1 MLSLKWAPRV
11 TEAQRP
17 AFEAAARA
25 AGLASFRITERD
37 AQGRLVLAGRRAEY
51 FPVYYAE
58 PLAGNELTLG
68 FDIASGPVRRAALE
82 QARDSGTT
90 VTTEH
95 ITLLQMPEEVE
106 GGFLVLSPIYRGGTD
121 RPPDVAARRTGLLGF
136 AGATLRINV
145 LLRDALPELGERL
158 DLTLY
163 DAPAVDGCVP
173 LTATGAAA
181 LPANSQPLCIP
192 IQLPGQRWTAVFSP
206 TPAFHLLHRHWQAW
220 QALAW
225 GLSLTIVLVVAL
237 FNLGRRAA
245 RLEAL
250 AQELAASNT
259 ALSAEQRLLE
269 AAHRDWVQTFD
280 AIRDPIF
287 LHDPAGRLLR
297 VNRAYAREAGGEIRD
312 LLGRPYWEV
321 FPQGEGPTPG
331 CRMNM
336 ETPGVD
342 GELCNREDIPLPDG
356 RIFSTHYSILNDAQG
371 NYLYS
376 VHLMEDATERRRA
389 EAREK
394 QLMHERG
401 ERLKELECL
410 YQASRLAAAP
420 ELQLAA
426 ALERLVRLIPRA
438 FQYPAITAV
447 RLTVGEDV
455 HATPDFRDTPW
466 GLTAPVV
473 VNGEK
478 VGRLEV
484 RYREERSPRD
494 VGPFYK
500 EEKTLLGALAHQVGI
515 LAERAAREQALRR
528 AQSALTSLSR
538 SNRALVRATDE
549 QLLLQEVC
557 TILVEEGGYQL
568 AWVGY
573 AGTDPDKTLRP
584 MAWAGA
590 GGDFLTDMEFSWG
603 TGEQGQCPSGRAV
616 REGRPQVVRDV
627 AAEPAYAAW
636 QELLSRHQI
645 QGAAAF
651 PLLAAD
657 RSFGAL
663 VVYAGSTAFFDDAE
677 VALLD
682 ELADDLSYGIRML
695 RIKAEHGELRGEL
708 ETALL
713 QTIKAIGR
721 TVEKRDPYT
730 AGHQVRVA
738 ELAVAIATEL
748 GLTADQI
755 EGIRIGAVIHDIGK
769 IYIPS
774 EILNRPGRLS
784 RDEFGLIKSHPQVG
798 YDIIRDV
805 SFPWPVADMILQ
817 HHERLDG
824 FGYPQ
829 GLQGSAII
837 LEARIL
843 AVADVVEAMTSHR
856 PYRPGLGIDQ
866 ALAEIERGRSSQYDA
881 EVVDACLR
889 LFRDQGFRWRETADP
904 DAGP

>member
-1 MLSLKWAPRV
+1 MIGVLLSLLAFLWVRGVDDRQVAAEFVREAQGMAERLQRKIVRTVEIVDSIGGLYAASREVERTEFRAFISQALATHDEILSLKWAPRV

-401 ERLKELECL
+401 ERLKELEC
-410 YQASRLAAAP
+410 
-420 ELQLAA
+420 
-426 ALERLVRLIPRA
+426 
-438 FQYPAITAV
+438 
-447 RLTVGEDV
+447 
-455 HATPDFRDTPW
+455 
-466 GLTAPVV
+466 
-473 VNGEK
+473 
-478 VGRLEV
+478 
-484 RYREERSPRD
+484 
-494 VGPFYK
+494 
-500 EEKTLLGALAHQVGI
+500 
-515 LAERAAREQALRR
+515 
-528 AQSALTSLSR
+528 
-538 SNRALVRATDE
+538 
-549 QLLLQEVC
+549 
-557 TILVEEGGYQL
+557 
-568 AWVGY
+568 
-573 AGTDPDKTLRP
+573 
-584 MAWAGA
+584 
-590 GGDFLTDMEFSWG
+590 
-603 TGEQGQCPSGRAV
+603 
-616 REGRPQVVRDV
+616 
-627 AAEPAYAAW
+627 
-636 QELLSRHQI
+636 
-645 QGAAAF
+645 
-651 PLLAAD
+651 
-657 RSFGAL
+657 
-663 VVYAGSTAFFDDAE
+663 
-677 VALLD
+677 
-682 ELADDLSYGIRML
+682 
-695 RIKAEHGELRGEL
+695 
-708 ETALL
+708 
-713 QTIKAIGR
+713 
-721 TVEKRDPYT
+721 
-730 AGHQVRVA
+730 
-738 ELAVAIATEL
+738 
-748 GLTADQI
+748 
-755 EGIRIGAVIHDIGK
+755 
-769 IYIPS
+769 
-774 EILNRPGRLS
+774 
-784 RDEFGLIKSHPQVG
+784 
-798 YDIIRDV
+798 
-805 SFPWPVADMILQ
+805 
-817 HHERLDG
+817 
-824 FGYPQ
+824 
-829 GLQGSAII
+829 
-837 LEARIL
+837 
-843 AVADVVEAMTSHR
+843 
-856 PYRPGLGIDQ
+856 
-866 ALAEIERGRSSQYDA
+866 
-881 EVVDACLR
+881 
-889 LFRDQGFRWRETADP
+889 
-904 DAGP
+904 